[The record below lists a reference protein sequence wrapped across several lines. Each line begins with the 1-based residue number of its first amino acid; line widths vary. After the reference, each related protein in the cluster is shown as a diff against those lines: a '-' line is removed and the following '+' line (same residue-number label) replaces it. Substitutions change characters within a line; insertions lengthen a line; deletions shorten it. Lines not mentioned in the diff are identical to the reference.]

1 MELFLNILWL
11 LLALPALWVWRY
23 EKAGAAGANAFA
35 RLGPLLILGCVLVLL
50 FPVVSATDDLQAMRL
65 EMEDPG
71 CQGWV
76 KNWTGDRFSCPVSKP
91 SSLLVQSS
99 GSAGGQQEDRV
110 CGRVYLAPPS
120 AAVEANLYQLASRAT
135 PSPRLG

>member
-1 MELFLNILWL
+1 MELFLNIFWL

-23 EKAGAAGANAFA
+23 EKARAARANAFA
-35 RLGPLLILGCVLVLL
+35 QLGPLLILGCVLVLL

-76 KNWTGDRFSCPVSKP
+76 KNWTGDRSSCPLSKP
-91 SSLLVQSS
+91 TSLLVQSS
-99 GSAGGQQEDRV
+99 GSACARQDDRV
-110 CGRVYLAPPS
+110 CGRVYLAPPP
-120 AAVEANLYQLASRAT
+120 AVVEANLDQLASRAP